1 LSSSHAPVA
10 IASSAF
16 FCAESLLKILSLKA
30 NIGVWARARARSF
43 DHEDKRRSDT
53 MNLMTSEAALRL
65 LPAEEPANTAAD
77 VLFFGVGD
85 SALGKVLLARSA
97 KGVCTILL
105 GDDAGDLEADLAGR
119 FPETTLVA
127 NEVMVRD
134 DLAKVVRYAE
144 KPSEG
149 LALTLDMRGT
159 PLQRRIW
166 EQIRA
171 IPVGKTMSYMHLA
184 RLINNVYPKV
194 AARAVANACA
204 ANPIA
209 LAVPCHRVI
218 RTDGELAGYRWGIE
232 RKRDLIEKEALHE
245 A

>member
-1 LSSSHAPVA
+1 
-10 IASSAF
+10 
-16 FCAESLLKILSLKA
+16 
-30 NIGVWARARARSF
+30 
-43 DHEDKRRSDT
+43 
-53 MNLMTSEAALRL
+53 MNLMISEAATRL
-65 LPAEEPANTAAD
+65 LPAAEPANTAAD

-97 KGVCTILL
+97 KGVCAILL
-105 GDDAGDLEADLAGR
+105 ADDAGELEADLAGR
-119 FPETTLVA
+119 FPGATLVA
-127 NEVMVRD
+127 NEVAVRD
-134 DLAKVVRYAE
+134 DLAKVIRYAE

-149 LALTLDMRGT
+149 LALTLDMHGT

-194 AARAVANACA
+194 AARVVANACA

-209 LAVPCHRVI
+209 LAVPCHCVI

-232 RKRDLIEKEALHE
+232 RKRDLIEKEAQ

>member
-1 LSSSHAPVA
+1 
-10 IASSAF
+10 
-16 FCAESLLKILSLKA
+16 
-30 NIGVWARARARSF
+30 
-43 DHEDKRRSDT
+43 

-65 LPAEEPANTAAD
+65 LPAATPANTATD
-77 VLFFGVGD
+77 VLLFGVGD

-97 KGVCTILL
+97 KGVCAILL
-105 GDDAGDLEADLAGR
+105 GDDAGELEVDLAGR
-119 FPETTLVA
+119 FPEATLVA
-127 NEVMVRD
+127 NGVMVRD

-149 LALTLDMRGT
+149 LDLALDMRGT

-166 EQIRA
+166 QQICA
-171 IPVGKTMSYMHLA
+171 IPVVKTMSYMHLA

-194 AARAVANACA
+194 AARVVANACA

-232 RKRDLIEKEALHE
+232 RKRDLIEKEAM

>member
-1 LSSSHAPVA
+1 
-10 IASSAF
+10 
-16 FCAESLLKILSLKA
+16 
-30 NIGVWARARARSF
+30 
-43 DHEDKRRSDT
+43 

-65 LPAEEPANTAAD
+65 LPAAEPANTATD
-77 VLFFGVGD
+77 VLLFGVGD

-97 KGVCTILL
+97 KGVCAILL
-105 GDDAGDLEADLAGR
+105 SDDAGELEADLAGR
-119 FPETTLVA
+119 FPEATLVA

-149 LALTLDMRGT
+149 LDLALDMRGT

-166 EQIRA
+166 QQICA
-171 IPVGKTMSYMHLA
+171 IPVGNTMSYMHLA

-194 AARAVANACA
+194 AARVVANACA
-204 ANPIA
+204 ANMIA

-232 RKRDLIEKEALHE
+232 RKRDLIEKEAL

>member
-1 LSSSHAPVA
+1 
-10 IASSAF
+10 
-16 FCAESLLKILSLKA
+16 
-30 NIGVWARARARSF
+30 
-43 DHEDKRRSDT
+43 

-65 LPAEEPANTAAD
+65 LPAAEPANTATD
-77 VLFFGVGD
+77 VLLFGVGD
-85 SALGKVLLARSA
+85 SALGRVLLARSA
-97 KGVCTILL
+97 KGVCAILL
-105 GDDAGDLEADLAGR
+105 GDDAGELEADLAGR
-119 FPETTLVA
+119 FPEATLVA

-149 LALTLDMRGT
+149 LDLALDMRGT

-166 EQIRA
+166 QQICA
-171 IPVGKTMSYMHLA
+171 IPVGNTMSYMHLA

-194 AARAVANACA
+194 AARVVANACA
-204 ANPIA
+204 ANMIA

-232 RKRDLIEKEALHE
+232 RKRDLIEKEAL

>member
-1 LSSSHAPVA
+1 
-10 IASSAF
+10 
-16 FCAESLLKILSLKA
+16 
-30 NIGVWARARARSF
+30 
-43 DHEDKRRSDT
+43 

-65 LPAEEPANTAAD
+65 LPAAEPANTATD
-77 VLFFGVGD
+77 VLLFGVGD

-97 KGVCTILL
+97 KGVCAILL
-105 GDDAGDLEADLAGR
+105 GDDAGELEEDLADR
-119 FPETTLVA
+119 FPEATLVA

-134 DLAKVVRYAE
+134 DLAKVVRYVE

-149 LALTLDMRGT
+149 LELALDMRGT

-166 EQIRA
+166 QQICA

-194 AARAVANACA
+194 AARVVANACA
-204 ANPIA
+204 ANMIA

-232 RKRDLIEKEALHE
+232 RKRDLIEKEAL

>member
-1 LSSSHAPVA
+1 
-10 IASSAF
+10 
-16 FCAESLLKILSLKA
+16 
-30 NIGVWARARARSF
+30 
-43 DHEDKRRSDT
+43 

-65 LPAEEPANTAAD
+65 LPAAEPANTATD
-77 VLFFGVGD
+77 VLLFGVGD

-97 KGVCTILL
+97 MGVCAILL
-105 GDDAGDLEADLAGR
+105 GDEAGELEADLAGR
-119 FPETTLVA
+119 FPEATLVA

-149 LALTLDMRGT
+149 LDLALDMRGT

-166 EQIRA
+166 QQICA
-171 IPVGKTMSYMHLA
+171 IPVGNTMSYMHLA

-194 AARAVANACA
+194 AARVVANACA
-204 ANPIA
+204 ANMIA

-232 RKRDLIEKEALHE
+232 RKRDLIEKEAL

>member
-1 LSSSHAPVA
+1 
-10 IASSAF
+10 
-16 FCAESLLKILSLKA
+16 
-30 NIGVWARARARSF
+30 
-43 DHEDKRRSDT
+43 

-65 LPAEEPANTAAD
+65 LPAAEPANTATD
-77 VLFFGVGD
+77 VLLVGVGD

-97 KGVCTILL
+97 KGVCAILL
-105 GDDAGDLEADLAGR
+105 GDDAGELEADLAGR
-119 FPETTLVA
+119 FPEATLVA

-149 LALTLDMRGT
+149 LDLALDMRGT

-166 EQIRA
+166 QQICA
-171 IPVGKTMSYMHLA
+171 IPVGNTMSYMHLA

-194 AARAVANACA
+194 AARVVANACA
-204 ANPIA
+204 ANMIA

-232 RKRDLIEKEALHE
+232 RKRDLIEKEAL

>member
-1 LSSSHAPVA
+1 
-10 IASSAF
+10 
-16 FCAESLLKILSLKA
+16 
-30 NIGVWARARARSF
+30 
-43 DHEDKRRSDT
+43 

-65 LPAEEPANTAAD
+65 LPAAEPANTATD
-77 VLFFGVGD
+77 VLLFGVGD

-97 KGVCTILL
+97 MGVCAILL
-105 GDDAGDLEADLAGR
+105 GDDAGELEADLAGR
-119 FPETTLVA
+119 FPEATLVA
-127 NEVMVRD
+127 NEVLVRD

-149 LALTLDMRGT
+149 LDLALDMRGT

-166 EQIRA
+166 QQICA
-171 IPVGKTMSYMHLA
+171 IPVGNTMSYVHLA

-194 AARAVANACA
+194 AARVVANACA
-204 ANPIA
+204 ANIIA

-232 RKRDLIEKEALHE
+232 RKRDLIEKEAL

>member
-1 LSSSHAPVA
+1 
-10 IASSAF
+10 
-16 FCAESLLKILSLKA
+16 
-30 NIGVWARARARSF
+30 
-43 DHEDKRRSDT
+43 
-53 MNLMTSEAALRL
+53 MNLMRSEGTLLL
-65 LPAEEPANTAAD
+65 LPAAEPANTAAD

-85 SALGKVLLARSA
+85 TALGKVLLARSA
-97 KGVCTILL
+97 KGVCAILL
-105 GDDAGDLEADLAGR
+105 GDDAGELEADLARR
-119 FPETTLVA
+119 FPEATRVE

-149 LALTLDMRGT
+149 LDLVLDMRGT

-166 EQIRA
+166 QQICA

-184 RLINNVYPKV
+184 RLINNVYPRV
-194 AARAVANACA
+194 AARVVANACA

-218 RTDGELAGYRWGIE
+218 RTDGELAGYRWGIA
-232 RKRDLIEKEALHE
+232 RKRDLLQKETE

>member
-1 LSSSHAPVA
+1 
-10 IASSAF
+10 
-16 FCAESLLKILSLKA
+16 
-30 NIGVWARARARSF
+30 
-43 DHEDKRRSDT
+43 
-53 MNLMTSEAALRL
+53 MNLTTSEAALRL
-65 LPAEEPANTAAD
+65 LPAAEPANTATD
-77 VLFFGVGD
+77 VLLFGVGD

-97 KGVCTILL
+97 KGVCAILL
-105 GDDAGDLEADLAGR
+105 GDDAGELEADLAGR
-119 FPETTLVA
+119 FPEATLVA

-134 DLAKVVRYAE
+134 DLAKVMRYAE
-144 KPSEG
+144 RPSEG
-149 LALTLDMRGT
+149 LDLALDLRGT

-166 EQIRA
+166 QQICA

-194 AARAVANACA
+194 AARLVANACA
-204 ANPIA
+204 ANAIA

-232 RKRDLIEKEALHE
+232 RKRDLIEKEAL

>member
-1 LSSSHAPVA
+1 
-10 IASSAF
+10 
-16 FCAESLLKILSLKA
+16 
-30 NIGVWARARARSF
+30 
-43 DHEDKRRSDT
+43 

-65 LPAEEPANTAAD
+65 LPAAEPANTATD
-77 VLFFGVGD
+77 VLLFGVGD
-85 SALGKVLLARSA
+85 SALGKVVLARSA
-97 KGVCTILL
+97 KGVCAILL
-105 GDDAGDLEADLAGR
+105 GDDAGELEADLAGR
-119 FPETTLVA
+119 FPEATLVA

-149 LALTLDMRGT
+149 LDLALDMRGT

-166 EQIRA
+166 QQICA
-171 IPVGKTMSYMHLA
+171 IPVGNTMSYMHLA

-194 AARAVANACA
+194 AARVVANACA
-204 ANPIA
+204 ANMIA

-232 RKRDLIEKEALHE
+232 RKRDLIEKEAL

>member
-1 LSSSHAPVA
+1 
-10 IASSAF
+10 
-16 FCAESLLKILSLKA
+16 
-30 NIGVWARARARSF
+30 
-43 DHEDKRRSDT
+43 

-65 LPAEEPANTAAD
+65 LPAVEPANTATD
-77 VLFFGVGD
+77 VLLFAVAD
-85 SALGKVLLARSA
+85 TALGKVLLARSA
-97 KGVCTILL
+97 KGVCAILL
-105 GDDAGDLEADLAGR
+105 GEDSAELEADLATR
-119 FPETTLVA
+119 FPEATLIA

-134 DLAKVVRYAE
+134 DLAKVARYAE

-149 LALTLDMRGT
+149 LDLTLDMRGT

-184 RLINNVYPKV
+184 RLINNVYPRV
-194 AARAVANACA
+194 AARVVANACA

-209 LAVPCHRVI
+209 LAVPCHRVV

-232 RKRDLIEKEALHE
+232 RKRDLIEKEAQ

>member
-1 LSSSHAPVA
+1 
-10 IASSAF
+10 
-16 FCAESLLKILSLKA
+16 
-30 NIGVWARARARSF
+30 
-43 DHEDKRRSDT
+43 

-65 LPAEEPANTAAD
+65 NQATNPAEATVD
-77 VLFFGVGD
+77 VLFFAVAD
-85 SALGKVLLARSA
+85 TALGKVLLARSG
-97 KGVCTILL
+97 KGVCAILL
-105 GDDAGDLEADLAGR
+105 GDDAAELEADLATR
-119 FPETTLVA
+119 FPEATLVA
-127 NEVMVRD
+127 NEVRVHD
-134 DLAKVVRYAE
+134 ELAKVARYAE

-149 LALTLDMRGT
+149 LDMTLDMRGT

-184 RLINNVYPKV
+184 RLINSVYPRV
-194 AARAVANACA
+194 AARAVASACA

-232 RKRDLIEKEALHE
+232 RKRDLIEKEAQ

>member
-1 LSSSHAPVA
+1 
-10 IASSAF
+10 
-16 FCAESLLKILSLKA
+16 
-30 NIGVWARARARSF
+30 
-43 DHEDKRRSDT
+43 

-65 LPAEEPANTAAD
+65 LPAVGPASTATD
-77 VLFFGVGD
+77 VLLFGAGD

-97 KGVCTILL
+97 KGVCAILL
-105 GDDAGDLEADLAGR
+105 GDDVGELEADLANR
-119 FPETTLVA
+119 FPKATLVA
-127 NEVMVRD
+127 NEVIIRD

-149 LALTLDMRGT
+149 LDLALDMRGT

-166 EQIRA
+166 QQICA

-184 RLINNVYPKV
+184 RLINCVYPLV
-194 AARAVANACA
+194 AARVVANACA

-218 RTDGELAGYRWGIE
+218 RADGKLAGYRWGIE
-232 RKRDLIEKEALHE
+232 RKRDLLQKETE

>member
-1 LSSSHAPVA
+1 
-10 IASSAF
+10 
-16 FCAESLLKILSLKA
+16 
-30 NIGVWARARARSF
+30 
-43 DHEDKRRSDT
+43 

-65 LPAEEPANTAAD
+65 LPAVGPASTATD
-77 VLFFGVGD
+77 VLLFGVGD

-97 KGVCTILL
+97 KGVCAILL
-105 GDDAGDLEADLAGR
+105 GDDVGELEADLANR
-119 FPETTLVA
+119 FPKATLVA
-127 NEVMVRD
+127 NEVIIRD

-149 LALTLDMRGT
+149 LDLALDMRGT

-166 EQIRA
+166 QQICA

-184 RLINNVYPKV
+184 RLINCVYPLV
-194 AARAVANACA
+194 AARVVANACA

-218 RTDGELAGYRWGIE
+218 RADGKLAGYRWGIE
-232 RKRDLIEKEALHE
+232 RKRDLLQKETE

>member
-1 LSSSHAPVA
+1 
-10 IASSAF
+10 
-16 FCAESLLKILSLKA
+16 
-30 NIGVWARARARSF
+30 
-43 DHEDKRRSDT
+43 

-65 LPAEEPANTAAD
+65 LPAAEPANAAAN

-85 SALGKVLLARSA
+85 TALGKVLLARSA
-97 KGVCTILL
+97 KGVCAILL
-105 GDDAGDLEADLAGR
+105 GDDAGELEADLASR
-119 FPETTLVA
+119 FPEATLVA

-144 KPSEG
+144 RPSEG
-149 LALTLDMRGT
+149 LDLALDMRGT
-159 PLQRRIW
+159 LLQRRIW
-166 EQIRA
+166 QQICA

-194 AARAVANACA
+194 AARVVANACA

-232 RKRDLIEKEALHE
+232 CKRDLIEKEAL

>member
-1 LSSSHAPVA
+1 
-10 IASSAF
+10 
-16 FCAESLLKILSLKA
+16 
-30 NIGVWARARARSF
+30 
-43 DHEDKRRSDT
+43 

-65 LPAEEPANTAAD
+65 LPAAEPANTATD
-77 VLFFGVGD
+77 VFLFGVGD

-97 KGVCTILL
+97 KGVCAILL
-105 GDDAGDLEADLAGR
+105 GDDAGELEADLAGR
-119 FPETTLVA
+119 FPEATLVA

-149 LALTLDMRGT
+149 LDLALDMRGT

-166 EQIRA
+166 QQICA
-171 IPVGKTMSYMHLA
+171 IPVGNTMSYMHLA

-194 AARAVANACA
+194 AARVVANACA
-204 ANPIA
+204 ANMIA

-232 RKRDLIEKEALHE
+232 RKRDLIEKEAL

>member
-1 LSSSHAPVA
+1 
-10 IASSAF
+10 
-16 FCAESLLKILSLKA
+16 
-30 NIGVWARARARSF
+30 
-43 DHEDKRRSDT
+43 

-65 LPAEEPANTAAD
+65 LPAAEPANTATD
-77 VLFFGVGD
+77 VLLFGVGD

-97 KGVCTILL
+97 KGVCAILL
-105 GDDAGDLEADLAGR
+105 GDDAGELEADLAGR
-119 FPETTLVA
+119 FPEATLVA

-134 DLAKVVRYAE
+134 GLAKVVRYAE

-149 LALTLDMRGT
+149 LDLALDMRGT

-166 EQIRA
+166 QQICA
-171 IPVGKTMSYMHLA
+171 IPVGNTMSYMHLA

-194 AARAVANACA
+194 AARVVANACA
-204 ANPIA
+204 ANMIA

-232 RKRDLIEKEALHE
+232 RKRDLIEKEAL

>member
-1 LSSSHAPVA
+1 
-10 IASSAF
+10 
-16 FCAESLLKILSLKA
+16 
-30 NIGVWARARARSF
+30 
-43 DHEDKRRSDT
+43 

-65 LPAEEPANTAAD
+65 LPAAEPANTATD
-77 VLFFGVGD
+77 VLLVGVGD

-97 KGVCTILL
+97 MGVCAILL
-105 GDDAGDLEADLAGR
+105 GDDAGELEADLAGR
-119 FPETTLVA
+119 FPEATLVA

-149 LALTLDMRGT
+149 LDLALDMRGT

-166 EQIRA
+166 QQICA
-171 IPVGKTMSYMHLA
+171 IPVGNTMSYMHLA

-194 AARAVANACA
+194 AARVVANACA
-204 ANPIA
+204 ANMIA

-232 RKRDLIEKEALHE
+232 RKRDLIEKEAL